1 MKLPSLSNRTGSG
14 TDPPRRAT
22 GHDDLTT
29 ASRSPLR
36 ALGPQL
42 RPIGVHLSLWSS
54 RVPRMHDDQL
64 DVTSDLV
71 HRLIAEQFPRW
82 AALPVEEVT
91 STGTV
96 NAIFRIGTSLVAR
109 LPLTPHWH
117 DLDFERWWLDFLR
130 PRLPVTI
137 PEVVEV
143 GTPSDDYPFPWAV
156 FTWIEGEPWRVELLD
171 DPSREADHLA
181 RIVHALRD
189 VEPPSTPFPP
199 APVGHLAHYDDN
211 FRQALEQNRAY
222 IDAEAALGVWER
234 ALQAP
239 PAHREDRVLMH
250 RDLLA
255 GNVIVDQGH
264 LAAVIDWAAVSR
276 GDPAREL
283 IAAWT
288 LFDDPARSVFLDAV
302 ECVCVTRT
310 RAIGWVLAARINN
323 VAYYANSN
331 PHFSQDAR
339 MSIHRA
345 IADGGR

>member
-1 MKLPSLSNRTGSG
+1 MG
-14 TDPPRRAT
+14 TQTRWRCSWPTAGTSHGCDRGRDAIDPPTPPDHHLDSGSTRCARSRA
-22 GHDDLTT
+22 
-29 ASRSPLR
+29 P
-36 ALGPQL
+36 PVEL
-42 RPIGVHLSLWSS
+42 RPL
-54 RVPRMHDDQL
+54 P
-64 DVTSDLV
+64 
-71 HRLIAEQFPRW
+71 HR
-82 AALPVEEVT
+82 
-91 STGTV
+91 
-96 NAIFRIGTSLVAR
+96 
-109 LPLTPHWH
+109 
-117 DLDFERWWLDFLR
+117 
-130 PRLPVTI
+130 
-137 PEVVEV
+137 
-143 GTPSDDYPFPWAV
+143 
-156 FTWIEGEPWRVELLD
+156 
-171 DPSREADHLA
+171 
-181 RIVHALRD
+181 
-189 VEPPSTPFPP
+189 
-199 APVGHLAHYDDN
+199 YDN
-211 FRQALEQNRAY
+211 CRQALEQNRAY